1 MKGIMTLT
9 LMALLTG
16 SLMIQSVG
24 HANYE
29 EKVIENDR
37 HLMFILDTRQYY
49 ENRTMYLAQAPHQ
62 VIDGV
67 TFISMRSFAERMGFD
82 VRYRA
87 SENEYYMTDGDDE
100 LAYVFGASEFRHNGE
115 VKPFRS
121 GTSHVVN
128 GSLMIPLRETASSL
142 GIRVTPELSAR
153 KVHLNWTEKT
163 IIRIP
168 VEEEKPEEPE
178 ETFTLS
184 LTTDQDTYRIG
195 EEVSYRLEIDGIP
208 ERDARIN
215 WTGNEHVFFEAG
227 RYRVSVQVT
236 GPQGTVETA
245 VLHVEVTDEIYR
257 TREQYELSGLAGGE
271 TFAIDR
277 ASVLSY
283 DVLDPVVTEDDMKLI
298 RSNSPERI
306 TQEGIFY
313 EDTVSGDVRLL
324 IHHQNARSHPAQMYV
339 MMRNRSG
346 EPVRVTQGKTGIG
359 GPTPFVHLSG
369 RASVLNYLNSDAD
382 GEVWELSP
390 GQTKQVLRDYSSRI
404 IAPEETMTLYT
415 DLNVDGELEIE
426 IIALESRSNFT
437 RTYPF
442 LANIRATHD
451 NRHTRGQF
459 DGANR
464 ELVVSKTS
472 GEKAERVIIGS
483 PANDRFVE
491 GVDAMT
497 GQEVTNYGN
506 RGVRYTLRYESVAPN
521 TALVINPR
529 GGSYSGAFK
538 VNGQAIP
545 APASGT
551 IAHPG
556 EALKLYQTGDEE
568 EEVVIEFIP
577 ASGSNLPISI
587 LSMPLTSR

>member
-1 MKGIMTLT
+1 MAWI
-9 LMALLTG
+9 LMAFLTG
-16 SLMIQSVG
+16 SLLMPSAG
-24 HANYE
+24 AAYYE
-29 EKVIENDR
+29 DKILRNDR

-49 ENRTMYLAQAPHQ
+49 KDDRMYLAQAPHR

-67 TFISMRSFAERMGFD
+67 TFISMRSFAERLGFD

-87 SENEYYMTDGDDE
+87 SENEYYMTDGENE

-153 KVHLNWTEKT
+153 KVHLNWTEERV
-163 IIRIP
+163 IRVP
-168 VEEEKPEEPE
+168 VEEEEAEES
-178 ETFTLS
+178 FSIS
-184 LTTDQDTYRIG
+184 LTADEETYRIG
-195 EEVSYRLEIDGIP
+195 EEVGYLLEIDGIP
-208 ERDARIN
+208 ERDASIN
-215 WTGNEHVFFEAG
+215 WTGRESYFFEEG
-227 RYRVSVQVT
+227 RYRVSVEVT
-236 GPQGTVETA
+236 GPRGTVETA
-245 VLHVEVTDEIYR
+245 HLDIDVTDEVYR
-257 TREQYELSGLAGGE
+257 TREQYDLSRLADGGKF
-271 TFAIDR
+271 TIDR
-277 ASVLSY
+277 AAVLNY
-283 DVLDPVVTEDDMKLI
+283 ELLEPVVTEDDMKLI

-306 TQEGIFY
+306 TSEGIFY

-324 IHHQNARSHPAQMYV
+324 IHHQNARLNPAQMYV
-339 MMRNRSG
+339 MMRNRSD
-346 EPVRVTQGKTGIG
+346 EQVTVTQGRTGIG

-369 RASVLNYLNSDAD
+369 RSSVLNYLNNDDLEETWTFA
-382 GEVWELSP
+382 P
-390 GQTKQVLRDYSSRI
+390 GQSRQILQDYSNRI
-404 IAPEETMTLYT
+404 IGPEETMTLYT
-415 DLNVDGELEIE
+415 DLHVDGELEME
-426 IIALESRSNFT
+426 IIALESRSNFA

-442 LANIRATHD
+442 LGNIRASHD

-464 ELVVSKTS
+464 ELLVGGTS
-472 GEKAERVIIGS
+472 GETNERVVIGS

-491 GVDAMT
+491 GIDAMS
-497 GQEVTNYGN
+497 GESVTNYGN
-506 RGVRYTLRYESVAPN
+506 RGVHYTLRYERVAPH

-538 VNGQAIP
+538 VNGNAIP

-551 IAHPG
+551 LAHPG

-577 ASGSNLPISI
+577 ASGSNLPIAI
-587 LSMPLTSR
+587 LSMPLKSR